1 MIALLL
7 ACTEN
12 NFARVYQDDFFQ
24 QERINTVD
32 VLLVVDNSCSM
43 VEEQNKL
50 ATNFDSFIQFFTE
63 ADVDWQIGVVTTD
76 VVQEQFA
83 GRLIGGDDEILVVDA
98 VGTVVGEVRYDR
110 DWPVA
115 PGAVFTLDPSYN
127 AAIRNDT
134 LSAWCVGGAGSP
146 GEANT
151 TCATEQGLGTDA
163 RYGAV
168 IVTEFLPD
176 PDGVADNLGEWLE
189 LTNISDADVDL
200 TGWTLR
206 DNGLSLYSFPEGT
219 ILAAGGILTL
229 ARTDDS
235 AANGGIEGALALGDG
250 YTLNNHDLY
259 LTRATEG
266 AAEIFSENVAQGTGG
281 VGIEMGFES
290 VHKALIDPDFA
301 PLNAGF
307 VREDANLSVI
317 MVSDEEDS
325 SPMSVNEYLQ
335 AFADLKGGEAYRNHA
350 RMNVSAVVGDTPPE
364 FDGEPSCS
372 SASGVADYGSRYVY
386 AARATSGLIDS
397 ICNDDFSPIVAQL
410 GLTLSGLLVE
420 FELSRVPELDTLV
433 VSIYD
438 SPDEASKVRDL
449 VIDVDFSYVEER
461 NTIVF
466 EADQVP
472 ESEQYVKATYRIRS
486 GT

>member
-98 VGTVVGEVRYDR
+98 VGTVVDEVRYDR

-250 YTLNNHDLY
+250 YT
-259 LTRATEG
+259 
-266 AAEIFSENVAQGTGG
+266 
-281 VGIEMGFES
+281 
-290 VHKALIDPDFA
+290 
-301 PLNAGF
+301 
-307 VREDANLSVI
+307 
-317 MVSDEEDS
+317 
-325 SPMSVNEYLQ
+325 
-335 AFADLKGGEAYRNHA
+335 
-350 RMNVSAVVGDTPPE
+350 
-364 FDGEPSCS
+364 
-372 SASGVADYGSRYVY
+372 
-386 AARATSGLIDS
+386 
-397 ICNDDFSPIVAQL
+397 
-410 GLTLSGLLVE
+410 
-420 FELSRVPELDTLV
+420 
-433 VSIYD
+433 
-438 SPDEASKVRDL
+438 
-449 VIDVDFSYVEER
+449 
-461 NTIVF
+461 
-466 EADQVP
+466 
-472 ESEQYVKATYRIRS
+472 
-486 GT
+486 